1 LTSNQITWPS
11 RPRSRPLQPSSEAVA
26 TDPHQDA
33 RDFLQKYWVAL
44 TTGDI
49 DNFGPMVAED
59 CVVHYPGNH
68 FLSGDHVGRAAILDL
83 YRKLYKI
90 GIEQG
95 TFIGEFHDATTSDDH
110 VCALIKYTIVLGA
123 GQKIT
128 GEAVGVFHLEDG
140 QMQEYW
146 LLERDQRMIND
157 LFALSGKA
165 SLSGGGNKAL
175 ALGVLTHPLAVV
187 RMARRVVRQ
196 RRGTN
201 TKMV

>member
-1 LTSNQITWPS
+1 VTQQTGNP
-11 RPRSRPLQPSSEAVA
+11 AVVA
-26 TDPHQDA
+26 DPHQDK

-44 TTGDI
+44 TTGAI
-49 DNFGPMVAED
+49 DDFAPMVAED

-140 QMQEYW
+140 QMKEYW

-157 LFALSGKA
+157 LFKLSGKPTLA
-165 SLSGGGNKAL
+165 GGGNGAL
-175 ALGVLTHPLAVV
+175 AVSALRHPLAIV

-196 RRGTN
+196 RRGTS
-201 TKMV
+201 TKMI